1 MHFSLAL
8 CFGLLQSAA
17 GFPHLSP
24 YGDRVLADNHQPG
37 RPHGITNSTLKPN
50 HFTWSPPGE
59 QDVRAPCPML
69 NTLANHGFLPHNGRN
84 ITRDM
89 VVRAFKDGLNIS
101 PDLASG
107 TFDTAITANP
117 TPNATWFDLEM
128 LHTHNLIEHDGSL
141 SRRDAYFDPSNRFD
155 EETFDNFLSY
165 FGNASI
171 LGVNETADAR
181 ARHAYDMS
189 KINPN
194 FTLTEEAF
202 PVAVGENLMM
212 MFVWGSVEQPGAN
225 RTFFE
230 YFFRNERFPVTLGW
244 APGATEI
251 GATTSAI
258 FEQMLSASPDDIPL
272 TFPVAN

>member
-1 MHFSLAL
+1 
-8 CFGLLQSAA
+8 
-17 GFPHLSP
+17 
-24 YGDRVLADNHQPG
+24 
-37 RPHGITNSTLKPN
+37 
-50 HFTWSPPGE
+50 
-59 QDVRAPCPML
+59 
-69 NTLANHGFLPHNGRN
+69 
-84 ITRDM
+84 
-89 VVRAFKDGLNIS
+89 
-101 PDLASG
+101 
-107 TFDTAITANP
+107 
-117 TPNATWFDLEM
+117 M

-155 EETFDNFLSY
+155 EETFDNFLGY

-181 ARHAYDMS
+181 ARHAFEMS

-194 FTLTEEAF
+194 FTLTEKAF

-230 YFFRNERFPVTLGW
+230 YFFRESYFMLLYLTIFRALDLQACVGNERFPVTLGW

-251 GATTSAI
+251 GATTSAV